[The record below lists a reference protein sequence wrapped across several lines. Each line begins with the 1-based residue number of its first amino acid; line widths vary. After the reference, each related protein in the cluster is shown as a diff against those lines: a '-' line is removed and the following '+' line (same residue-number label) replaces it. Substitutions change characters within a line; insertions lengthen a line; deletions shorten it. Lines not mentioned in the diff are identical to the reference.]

1 MDKVFIKKN
10 TLGDT
15 RTAEYMPSREEFND
29 ANERHIEDVK
39 NLTMSFCDEMLK
51 RISQHDWTKM
61 SEPYATMF
69 YDNMKANI
77 EDGKEPFTDMEWY
90 KLHVSTERHHL
101 NDRVPD
107 DVDLIDVVERL
118 VDCVSAGMARSG
130 SVYDV
135 TVPDDVLQKAVANTV
150 KKLIDA
156 VIVYKSVDDLVDY
169 WIGGKTMRLGQIKHN
184 RIRCKK
190 CGDVIESKT
199 RHDFVVCRCGACGVD
214 GGHDYAKR
222 VWDGKANSPYEVY
235 EDLTEYVED
244 ESND

>member
-29 ANERHIEDVK
+29 ANERHIDDVK
-39 NLTMSFCDEMLK
+39 NLTRLFCDEMLE
-51 RISQHDWTKM
+51 RISNHDWTKV

-69 YDNMKANI
+69 YNDMKANI
-77 EDGKEPFTDMEWY
+77 EDGKEPFTDMNWY
-90 KLHVSTERHHL
+90 KSHINAERHHL
-101 NDRVPD
+101 NDRVPY

-150 KKLIDA
+150 LKMINA
-156 VIVYKSVDDLVDY
+156 VIVY
-169 WIGGKTMRLGQIKHN
+169 
-184 RIRCKK
+184 
-190 CGDVIESKT
+190 ES
-199 RHDFVVCRCGACGVD
+199 DAEGE
-214 GGHDYAKR
+214 
-222 VWDGKANSPYEVY
+222 KAR
-235 EDLTEYVED
+235 
-244 ESND
+244 